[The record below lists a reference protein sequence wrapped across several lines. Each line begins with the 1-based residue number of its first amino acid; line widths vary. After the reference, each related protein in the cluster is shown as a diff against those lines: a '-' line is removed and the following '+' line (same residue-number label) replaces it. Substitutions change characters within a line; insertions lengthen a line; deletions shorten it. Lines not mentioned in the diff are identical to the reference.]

1 MMTRTIVFL
10 GLFVGLVVTG
20 CATTHLDTS
29 EPQDMHRMVG
39 LWQGWLITPMS
50 FTQINLDIRDDGSFD
65 LTGDWGI
72 QSAGTL
78 MTSGK
83 ETWFNGSRGWRGI
96 LRPVDTARGPALDL
110 ELDDRLER
118 ATLRLVSR

>member
-1 MMTRTIVFL
+1 MKTRTILFL
-10 GLFVGLVVTG
+10 GLILSG

-29 EPQDMHRMVG
+29 RPQDMHQMVG
-39 LWQGWLITPMS
+39 LWQGWLITPTS
-50 FTQINLDIRDDGSFD
+50 FTEIKLDIRDDGSFD
-65 LTGDWGI
+65 LTGEWGI

-83 ETWFNGSRGWRGI
+83 EIWFNGSRGWRGN
-96 LRPVDTARGPALDL
+96 LPRADTPQGPALKL
-110 ELDDRLER
+110 ELDDRPER